1 MYFRHVLMSYY
12 KHNDWSKQNLT
23 EICYFYKQAQN
34 NLYKDRIYQL
44 STFGTPKDTCG
55 NDIKAIDIY

>member
-1 MYFRHVLMSYY
+1 MSYY

-44 STFGTPKDTCG
+44 STFGTPKDTSG